1 MSIADRRPRIPGLAG
16 FEPVVRAVVVGAGTM
31 GAGIA
36 AHLANC
42 GIQVTLLDQVG
53 DGADRSALARTGI
66 ERQLSVGGFMVPEFA
81 DRVTP
86 GNIDDDLGAASE
98 ADWVIEAVFEDPAV
112 KHAVYRRLDAVRRPG
127 TLVSSNTS
135 GIPVGE
141 LVSGHSDAFARDFTI
156 THFFNPPRT
165 MELLEVVAGTATDPA
180 AHARVV
186 AVGDRQL
193 GKVVLP
199 CRDTPGFIA
208 NRLGSHWMAV
218 AALEAFRAGL
228 DVETADAVMSRPFG
242 IPRTGVFGLFDLV
255 GINLVPLLWPV
266 LTNALPASDACH
278 RYDLGA
284 DPVFTHLLANGLVG
298 RRGPG
303 GFYRRRNAAGE
314 KVDEVFDLNALDYRP
329 RRTPEDPA
337 AATKDVAALLGTNSP
352 GGRYAWGVFAQVLD
366 YACAIAPEVADDVEA
381 IDEGMRLGY
390 GWVKGPFALADAVGA
405 AVLAERFRASGRA
418 VPTLVARAAEV
429 GGFYPDPDT
438 VLGTDGS
445 RRQRRRPQGVV
456 TVADAKRENGPLA
469 ENASAELVDLGDG
482 VACLALRTKLNVCDP
497 GVIEMVERATQL
509 GIAGAFRALVI
520 GSDHDRAFSAGAD
533 LGTFVGL
540 LDAGDL
546 DGLRAFARRGQQAF
560 HALRNAPFPVVAAAR
575 GFALGGG
582 NELMLTADRIVAHA
596 ELNAGFPERTV
607 GLVPAWGG
615 VTQSLVRAAAAGEPD
630 PAASAFAVTANC
642 EVSTSAW
649 QAGDWHLLRGPDEV
663 VASARRVLAEAKAVA
678 LELLA
683 AGTTSTRPGPLPL
696 HDPSTGVLDAGW
708 DAASQTDRA
717 IVAQLAAMLTGTGPG
732 ATVTEDELLAREIDA
747 AVDLLSRPA
756 NQARV
761 RHLFATNRPLAN

>member
-1 MSIADRRPRIPGLAG
+1 MSIADRRPRIPWVAGL
-16 FEPVVRAVVVGAGTM
+16 EPVRRAVVVGAGTM

-42 GIQVTLLDQVG
+42 GIQVTLLDQPG
-53 DGADRSALARTGI
+53 DGAERSALARTGI
-66 ERQLSVGGFMVPEFA
+66 ERQLAVGGFMVPEFA

-86 GNIDDDLGAASE
+86 GNVDDHLGAATD
-98 ADWVIEAVFEDPAV
+98 ADWIIEAVFEDPAV
-112 KHAVYRRLDAVRRPG
+112 KHALYRQLDAVRRPG

-135 GIPVGE
+135 GIPVGQ
-141 LVSGHSDAFARDFTI
+141 LVTGHSDAFARDFTI

-180 AHARVV
+180 AHARVT

-303 GFYRRRNAAGE
+303 GFYRRKNPVGE
-314 KVDEVFDLNALDYRP
+314 KVDEVFDVETLDYRP
-329 RRTPEDPA
+329 RRAPDDPA
-337 AATKDVAALLGTNSP
+337 AVTKDLAALLGANSP
-352 GGRYAWGVFAQVLD
+352 GGRYAWEVFAQVLD

-381 IDEGMRLGY
+381 IDDGMRLGY
-390 GWVKGPFALADAVGA
+390 GWAKGPFELADDVGA
-405 AVLAERFRASGRA
+405 AVLAERLTASGRA
-418 VPTLVARAAEV
+418 VPSLVARAAEV
-429 GGFYPDPDT
+429 GGFHPDPDT
-438 VLGTDGS
+438 VLGTDGA
-445 RRQRRRPQGVV
+445 RRQRRRAPGVV
-456 TVADAKRENGPLA
+456 TVADAKRENGVLA

-509 GIAGAFRALVI
+509 GISGAFRALVI
-520 GSDHDRAFSAGAD
+520 GSDHPRAFSAGAD
-533 LGTFVGL
+533 LGTFVSL

-546 DGLRAFARRGQQAF
+546 EGLRAFARRGQQAF
-560 HALRNAPFPVVAAAR
+560 HALRNAAFRVVAAAR

-582 NELMLTADRIVAHA
+582 NELMLIADRIVAHA
-596 ELNAGFPERTV
+596 ELTAGFPERTV
-607 GLVPAWGG
+607 GLIPAWGG
-615 VTQSLVRAAAAGEPD
+615 VTQSLARAVEAGEPD
-630 PAASAFAVTANC
+630 PAASAFAVTSSC

-649 QAGDWHLLRGPDEV
+649 QAGEWHLLRGTDEV
-663 VASARRVLAEAKAVA
+663 VASPRRVLAEAKAAA

-683 AGTTSTRPGPLPL
+683 AGATTKPGPLPL
-696 HDPSTGVLDAGW
+696 HDPTTGALQAGW
-708 DAASQTDRA
+708 NAASETDRV
-717 IVAQLAAMLTGTGPG
+717 IVSRLAAMLTGSGPG
-732 ATVTEDELLAREIDA
+732 ETATEDELLARELDA

>member
-303 GFYRRRNAAGE
+303 GFYRRRNAAG
-314 KVDEVFDLNALDYRP
+314 
-329 RRTPEDPA
+329 
-337 AATKDVAALLGTNSP
+337 
-352 GGRYAWGVFAQVLD
+352 
-366 YACAIAPEVADDVEA
+366 
-381 IDEGMRLGY
+381 
-390 GWVKGPFALADAVGA
+390 
-405 AVLAERFRASGRA
+405 
-418 VPTLVARAAEV
+418 
-429 GGFYPDPDT
+429 
-438 VLGTDGS
+438 
-445 RRQRRRPQGVV
+445 
-456 TVADAKRENGPLA
+456 
-469 ENASAELVDLGDG
+469 
-482 VACLALRTKLNVCDP
+482 
-497 GVIEMVERATQL
+497 
-509 GIAGAFRALVI
+509 
-520 GSDHDRAFSAGAD
+520 
-533 LGTFVGL
+533 
-540 LDAGDL
+540 
-546 DGLRAFARRGQQAF
+546 
-560 HALRNAPFPVVAAAR
+560 
-575 GFALGGG
+575 
-582 NELMLTADRIVAHA
+582 
-596 ELNAGFPERTV
+596 
-607 GLVPAWGG
+607 
-615 VTQSLVRAAAAGEPD
+615 
-630 PAASAFAVTANC
+630 
-642 EVSTSAW
+642 
-649 QAGDWHLLRGPDEV
+649 
-663 VASARRVLAEAKAVA
+663 
-678 LELLA
+678 
-683 AGTTSTRPGPLPL
+683 
-696 HDPSTGVLDAGW
+696 
-708 DAASQTDRA
+708 
-717 IVAQLAAMLTGTGPG
+717 
-732 ATVTEDELLAREIDA
+732 
-747 AVDLLSRPA
+747 
-756 NQARV
+756 
-761 RHLFATNRPLAN
+761 